1 MALDIQ
7 RITGAGTLPELYAAL
22 RDAGILDP
30 GARFVH
36 LEMDI
41 TSRCNI
47 RCVMCYHSLD
57 QFARSKAVLFPVETF
72 ERLAETILPHAHTL
86 SLSLGS
92 EPTTSPYFVPILR
105 AAAARGVPNLTFF
118 TNGTLLT
125 DATIAAILETHVT
138 EICVS
143 LDGATAPTYEAIRRG
158 ACFEE
163 VIGNVRRLI
172 AARAARGRPEPRVR
186 FDMVLMKRNIHELP
200 SLVELAAS
208 LGVDAVNCFH
218 MVVYDGL
225 RTGEQSL
232 ARHQDLSDLWLERAI
247 ARAAALGVPIAS
259 HPLTFA
265 EQRQDGTPA
274 DAPYADTPYCRY
286 PFFHVSMN
294 SGGHVL
300 ACPFS
305 HGEAPFGTLG
315 PDTTFEAI
323 WLGSRFSE
331 LRRRILEHDPP
342 DMCRR
347 CSYLAS
353 RYPSV
358 EALFAPRPAL
368 RTPS

>member
-72 ERLAETILPHAHTL
+72 ERLAETILPHAHT
-86 SLSLGS
+86 
-92 EPTTSPYFVPILR
+92 PSPYFVPILR

-247 ARAAALGVPIAS
+247 ALAAALGVPIAS

-265 EQRQDGTPA
+265 VQ
-274 DAPYADTPYCRY
+274 
-286 PFFHVSMN
+286 S
-294 SGGHVL
+294 
-300 ACPFS
+300 
-305 HGEAPFGTLG
+305 
-315 PDTTFEAI
+315 
-323 WLGSRFSE
+323 
-331 LRRRILEHDPP
+331 
-342 DMCRR
+342 
-347 CSYLAS
+347 
-353 RYPSV
+353 
-358 EALFAPRPAL
+358 
-368 RTPS
+368 